1 MLLNSDDLGPL
12 VADDEALLCL
22 LLELTLTLLMPGSQ
36 TGAETT

>member
-12 VADDEALLCL
+12 VDDDEALLCL
-22 LLELTLTLLMPGSQ
+22 LLELTLLMPGSQ